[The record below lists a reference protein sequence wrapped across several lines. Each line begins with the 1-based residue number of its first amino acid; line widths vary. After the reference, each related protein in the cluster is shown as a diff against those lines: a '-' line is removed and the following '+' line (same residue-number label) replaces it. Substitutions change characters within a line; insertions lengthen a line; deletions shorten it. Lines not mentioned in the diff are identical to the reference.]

1 LNYNKNIS
9 NDEIIEKFKKYCEN
23 NPIPTKTE
31 IYKISSLPSPDLI
44 GKRFG
49 GYGEF
54 LKLIGFKPHLNIRK
68 DFNELSDENI
78 LKMLKDAIERGEIKN
93 KEELNNSETLPNTE
107 YYRRR
112 FKIGW
117 RELLKLVD
125 KNDIILRKSYTK
137 DELLNIYGNLLK
149 KYNTNKISAELFEKE
164 TGISKN
170 DIIKKFGSWK
180 IFLSQHGIEYQFSKA
195 NETDKE
201 LIENYK
207 ILSEKLEKNIHGAS
221 SVDIQ
226 KNLKHNFSIY
236 LFRFGSMNKLRKLSG
251 YIPAGRD
258 KGYTEAELIKLI
270 TEAVEKKGDYLT
282 FSDIKRDKNLPG
294 YKSFRGKL
302 GVKSLKELYQ
312 KLGIKIKNKEE

>member
-1 LNYNKNIS
+1 NPNIS
-9 NDEIIEKFKKYCEN
+9 NDEIIKKFKKYCES
-23 NPIPTKTE
+23 NPIPTTTE

-44 GKRFG
+44 AKRFG

-54 LKLIGFKPHLNIRK
+54 LKSIGFKPHLNIRK
-68 DFNELSDENI
+68 DFNEISDENI

-93 KEELNNSETLPNTE
+93 KEELNNSETLPNTD
-107 YYRRR
+107 YYKRR

-125 KNDIILRKSYTK
+125 KTDIILRKSYTK

-149 KYNTNKISAELFEKE
+149 KYNTNRITGELFEKE
-164 TGISKN
+164 TRISKN
-170 DIIKKFGSWK
+170 VIIKKFGSWK
-180 IFLSQHGIEYQFSKA
+180 IFLSQQGIEYEFTISS
-195 NETDKE
+195 ETDEE

-207 ILSEKLEKNIHGAS
+207 ILSEKLEKNIYGAS
-221 SVDIQ
+221 SVDIE
-226 KNLKHNFSIY
+226 KNLKHNLSVY

-251 YIPAGRD
+251 YIPTGRD
-258 KGYTEAELIKLI
+258 MGYTEAELIKLI

-282 FSDIKRDKNLPG
+282 FSDIKTDKNLPG

-302 GVKSLKELYQ
+302 GVKSLKEIYQ
-312 KLGIKIKNKEE
+312 KLGIKIKKNKEE